1 MRTIKNLSVLLILTA
16 MPFLTMAH
24 EGHGVLKGHTLG
36 HYVFNPMHAIP
47 VVAVILVVAIV
58 LYRRRQVAKK

>member
-1 MRTIKNLSVLLILTA
+1 MRTIKNLSVLLMLTA
-16 MPFLTMAH
+16 MPFFAIAH
-24 EGHGVLKGHTLG
+24 EGHGVLEGHTLG
-36 HYVFNPMHAIP
+36 HYVFNPLHAIP

>member
-1 MRTIKNLSVLLILTA
+1 MKSIKNLSILLLLA
-16 MPFLTMAH
+16 CMPFLVLAH
-24 EGHGVLKGHTLG
+24 EGHGVLEGHTLG

-47 VVAVILVVAIV
+47 VIAVVLIVAVV

>member
-1 MRTIKNLSVLLILTA
+1 MRTINKLAVLLSMISL
-16 MPFLTMAH
+16 PFFALAH
-24 EGHGVLKGHTLG
+24 EGHGVLEGHSLG